1 MTTSEVTASFKVEG
15 FGKDSLVPLT
25 RIKAATTT
33 TRKDALIITLMIFP
47 IFKNLR
53 KNISSVILL
62 DY

>member
-33 TRKDALIITLMIFP
+33 TRKNALIITLMIFP
-47 IFKNLR
+47 IFK
-53 KNISSVILL
+53 I
-62 DY
+62 